1 MFIRLSLS
9 LSSTAHFEQFY
20 AAYTKTNDGR
30 SKIQRSVGCKIIV
43 TDLRGSFL
51 FLFSIPNCLF
61 IFKELKESLSEA
73 RHVSIKI
80 VWDSKNTE

>member
-9 LSSTAHFEQFY
+9 LSSTAHFERFY
-20 AAYTKTNDGR
+20 TAYTKTNDGR